1 MIIKNSLRYALFL
14 CISLTLHTTP
24 SVDLVTGKA
33 FSWYNQYMQTLD
45 VADQLKFCNGL
56 QDMAAFSYYAVQS
69 EKYSASQAQLIG
81 LLTNSTIE
89 EELKILKALLSI
101 SQAALKNYA
110 IKTEYENRVTS
121 LYENE
126 AYGKA
131 LNGFFDD
138 LREFIETQVTEQS
151 SVLFP
156 QLESTRTKL
165 VPFIETLQVTE
176 NEILTKD
183 LIAKSKYEDQLLPH
197 YYEALKTIGDGIYV
211 LTLRAAEVQGILNQ
225 AVLFYID
232 VIINNINQ

>member
-1 MIIKNSLRYALFL
+1 
-14 CISLTLHTTP
+14 
-24 SVDLVTGKA
+24 
-33 FSWYNQYMQTLD
+33 MQRLD
-45 VADQLKFCNGL
+45 VADQLTFCNGL
-56 QDMAAFSYYAVQS
+56 QDMANFSYYAIQS

-81 LLTNSTIE
+81 LLNSATIE
-89 EELKILKALLSI
+89 EELKILKALLVI

-121 LYENE
+121 LYANE

-138 LREFIETQVTEQS
+138 LKEFIETQVTEQS

-165 VPFIETLQVTE
+165 VAFIEKLQVTE
-176 NEILTKD
+176 NEILTKE

-211 LTLRAAEVQGILNQ
+211 LTVRAAEVQGILNQ